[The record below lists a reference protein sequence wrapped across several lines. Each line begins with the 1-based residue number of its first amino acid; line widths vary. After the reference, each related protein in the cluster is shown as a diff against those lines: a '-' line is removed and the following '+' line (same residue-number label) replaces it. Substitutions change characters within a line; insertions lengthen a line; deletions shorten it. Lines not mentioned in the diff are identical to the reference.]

1 MLSLALALLADPV
14 PPPLP
19 EPTPLPRHTR
29 AAVGTGPD
37 YFLSRREDPRLGF
50 RIGYGLAGHVAG
62 NVPARAAFDLDVIAG
77 GRISTSRRKP
87 QFILVPELGYNL
99 TAGAHATR
107 SHLVTV
113 GLGLGL
119 GATRRRNSTLAFIPR
134 FVAGSMLRQPALGLR
149 AGVLFEGGEDVT
161 LGVELAYQALFLPG
175 GAVHT
180 LHFTLYLGVFSSV
193 R

>member
-1 MLSLALALLADPV
+1 MLRLALALLADPV
-14 PPPLP
+14 PPPPLP

-29 AAVGTGPD
+29 AAVSTGPD
-37 YFLSRREDPRLGF
+37 YFLTRRERPRLGL

-62 NVPARAAFDLDVIAG
+62 AVPARAAFDLDVILG

-113 GLGLGL
+113 GLGLG
-119 GATRRRNSTLAFIPR
+119 AARHRHPTLAFIPR

-149 AGVLFEGGEDVT
+149 AGVLIEGGEDVT
-161 LGVELAYQALFLPG
+161 LGVEFAYQALFLPG

-180 LHFTLYLGVFSSV
+180 LHFTFHVGAFSPV

>member
-1 MLSLALALLADPV
+1 MLRLALALLADLV

-19 EPTPLPRHTR
+19 EPTPLPRYTR
-29 AAVGTGPD
+29 AAVGNGPD
-37 YFLSRREDPRLGF
+37 YFLGRRESPRLGF

-62 NVPARAAFDLDVIAG
+62 AVPARAAFDLDVIVG
-77 GRISTSRRKP
+77 GRISASRRKP

-113 GLGLGL
+113 GLGLG
-119 GATRRRNSTLAFIPR
+119 ATRRRHSTLAFIPR

-149 AGVLFEGGEDVT
+149 AGVLFEAGEDLT

-180 LHFTLYLGVFSSV
+180 LHFIFHIGTFSPV